1 MVREWNTDFNIS
13 EMGHFQDY
21 FPGSGYGDGMK
32 VKVSVVNNI
41 KELED
46 GTMHMITKV
55 TQNNS
60 KIYGKL
66 VHKFE
71 HALESPGGLLKGKTA
86 GSQNLFSKS
95 EMRPKNM
102 LF

>member
-21 FPGSGYGDGMK
+21 FPGSGYENGMK
-32 VKVSVVNNI
+32 VKVPVVNNI

-55 TQNNS
+55 SQNNS

-66 VHKFE
+66 VPKFE

-86 GSQNLFSKS
+86 GPQNLFSKS
-95 EMRPKNM
+95 EKRHKNM